1 MLLHKCLLLL
11 ELSELSLHVLI
22 LVLLLPNLRL
32 EVVEVGDD
40 EGVHDFDV
48 FIIERLQVV
57 VHHSDVLTQAFD
69 LLFVFTQNLS
79 RGEQVI
85 LNGFD
90 MKLHVAVC
98 RGTTVQA
105 SIRRRLLD
113 ENYRR
118 WEELQSFCG

>member
-1 MLLHKCLLLL
+1 LLHKCLLLL
-11 ELSELSLHVLI
+11 ELGELPLHVLV
-22 LVLLLPNLRL
+22 LVLLLPDLCL
-32 EVVEVGDD
+32 QMVEVGDD

-69 LLFVFTQNLS
+69 LLFVFTQHLS

-85 LNGFD
+85 LYGFD
-90 MKLHVAVC
+90 MKLHVAIC

-105 SIRRRLLD
+105 TIRRGLLD
-113 ENYRR
+113 ESYRR